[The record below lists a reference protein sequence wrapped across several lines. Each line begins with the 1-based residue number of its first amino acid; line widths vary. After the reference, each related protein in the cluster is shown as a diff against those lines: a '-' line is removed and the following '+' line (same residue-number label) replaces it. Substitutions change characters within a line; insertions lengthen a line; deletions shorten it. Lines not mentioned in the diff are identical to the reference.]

1 MKIDWNEEKN
11 QHLLKTRNISFE
23 IVSEV
28 IIDGSIIVEPH
39 PNQEKYPEQI
49 IIMFQ
54 YNEYWWVCPAVELQD
69 GFFLKTIYPSRK
81 VKKEMDD
88 GY

>member
-1 MKIDWNEEKN
+1 MKIDWDEEKN
-11 QHLLKTRNISFE
+11 QLLLKTRGIFFE
-23 IVSEV
+23 IVSEF

-39 PNQEKYPEQI
+39 PNQDKYPNQI

-54 YNEYWWVCPAVELQD
+54 YDEYWWVCPAVERED

-88 GY
+88 G